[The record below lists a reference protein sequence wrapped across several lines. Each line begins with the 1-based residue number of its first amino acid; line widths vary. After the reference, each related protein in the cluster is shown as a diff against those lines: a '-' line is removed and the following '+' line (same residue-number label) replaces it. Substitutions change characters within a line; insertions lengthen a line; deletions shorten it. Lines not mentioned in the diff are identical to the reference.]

1 MAKQPLNMI
10 FLGLLLAALPACG
23 PKQVPV
29 KRSLVAV
36 RGDLVIFDG
45 RTGDSLQ
52 WTTMIDR
59 LDGADVVLLGEQ
71 HDDAVGH
78 AVQLAIVED
87 VLDSAH
93 GGALALEMLERDEQ
107 PLIEDYRDGIIDAK
121 TFAELSGSTSWSG
134 LGSWEMWYQPIIDAA
149 IERDAAVIAAN
160 APRRYVR
167 IARSDG
173 WERIDALDASR
184 RGLVDHPDT
193 PLTGAYRDRFMD
205 LMSGHGEDGV
215 DTEPDEE
222 SLAIAESYF
231 LAQQVWDATMAASI
245 SAALERSGP
254 PVLLLV
260 GRFHSDLDGGTGM
273 QVKRLHPAAR
283 VVSISL
289 EPDCD
294 VVEFDAESPQADL
307 IVCTGTAASSP

>member
-1 MAKQPLNMI
+1 
-10 FLGLLLAALPACG
+10 
-23 PKQVPV
+23 
-29 KRSLVAV
+29 
-36 RGDLVIFDG
+36 
-45 RTGDSLQ
+45 
-52 WTTMIDR
+52 
-59 LDGADVVLLGEQ
+59 
-71 HDDAVGH
+71 
-78 AVQLAIVED
+78 
-87 VLDSAH
+87 
-93 GGALALEMLERDEQ
+93 
-107 PLIEDYRDGIIDAK
+107 
-121 TFAELSGSTSWSG
+121 
-134 LGSWEMWYQPIIDAA
+134 
-149 IERDAAVIAAN
+149 
-160 APRRYVR
+160 
-167 IARSDG
+167 
-173 WERIDALDASR
+173 
-184 RGLVDHPDT
+184 
-193 PLTGAYRDRFMD
+193 MD
-205 LMSGHGEDGV
+205 LMGGHGEDGV
-215 DTEPDEE
+215 DTEPNEE